1 MNEMKMAKR
10 NEMKKLVL
18 GSVGAIAVTTM
29 MFSGINQ
36 TIKAAE
42 VGKTEMVPTS
52 YNVSYA
58 EIGSKSVP
66 QDYVKKDY
74 KVKLVGEDKPTVND
88 MKMNEAAELA
98 SQNLWKVFKLDLS
111 GRTVEMTY
119 NPVINETQQRATWEA
134 NVKINDMLS
143 YAFQLD
149 AVTGE
154 NHLIAKWV
162 YHKAKIR
169 TGMDMNL
176 LKNNEEYQFLAKETV
191 EKYQLLSGKITSV
204 EYSGQGYSENRQG
217 GKNADIF
224 FRVRSDKGEAV
235 QIVFSR
241 HNKELLQVGYD
252 SWMKE
257 TERHEKK
264 IEQELKEHNNRE
276 VIITDEMRK
285 KIEENGPLLSEIKK

>member
-1 MNEMKMAKR
+1 MAKKSD
-10 NEMKKLVL
+10 MKNLVL
-18 GSVGAIAVTTM
+18 GTVGALAMTTM
-29 MFSGINQ
+29 VFSGINH
-36 TIKAAE
+36 TVKAAE
-42 VGKTEMVPTS
+42 LGKTQTVPTS

-88 MKMNEAAELA
+88 MKMKEAAELA
-98 SQNLWKVFKLDLS
+98 SQNLWKVFKLDLK
-111 GRTVEMTY
+111 GKTVEMTY
-119 NPVINETQQRATWEA
+119 NPVNNETQQRATWEA
-134 NVKINDMLS
+134 NIKINDMLS

-162 YHKAKIR
+162 YHKAKINA
-169 TGMDMNL
+169 GMDKNL
-176 LKNNEEYQFLAKETV
+176 LTNNQEYQILAKEAV
-191 EKYQLLSGKITSV
+191 EKYQLLSGKITAV
-204 EYSGQGYSENRQG
+204 EYSGQGYSEDRQG
-217 GKNADIF
+217 GKNADIS
-224 FRVRSDKGEAV
+224 FRVKSDKGEAV
-235 QIVFSR
+235 QISFSR

-264 IEQELKEHNNRE
+264 IEQELKELNKSDL
-276 VIITDEMRK
+276 IITNEQLKKSEEEGPILLEMR
-285 KIEENGPLLSEIKK
+285 N